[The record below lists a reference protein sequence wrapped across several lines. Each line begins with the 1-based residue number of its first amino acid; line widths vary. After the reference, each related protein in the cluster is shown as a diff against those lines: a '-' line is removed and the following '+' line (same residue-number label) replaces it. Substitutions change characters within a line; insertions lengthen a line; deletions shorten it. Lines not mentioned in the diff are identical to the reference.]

1 VTFSLYKQQ
10 KIMDLSEL
18 LGYNQETEQNAMGEV
33 RLCVTKRRLDV
44 QEHYLKA
51 NVFPKWC

>member
-1 VTFSLYKQQ
+1 MTFSLYKQQ

-18 LGYNQETEQNAMGEV
+18 LGYNQETEQNGMGEV

-44 QEHYLKA
+44 QEHYLKP